1 MLTVARA
8 SSNLSGDLTED
19 RSNNSLGY
27 LSKAGVL
34 RTTFQNGRRH
44 SKTGDLIPVC
54 ARTVQPFSSIDR
66 FHGIILRTLCNL
78 CASTACLDLT
88 CRNEEDEASLE
99 RMVVSVN
106 HTG

>member
-34 RTTFQNGRRH
+34 LIIFQNGRRH

-66 FHGIILRTLCNL
+66 FHGIVLRTLCNL
-78 CASTACLDLT
+78 CANTACLNLT
-88 CRNEEDEASLE
+88 CRHQEDEASLE
-99 RMVVSVN
+99 RRILPIN
-106 HTG
+106 YTI